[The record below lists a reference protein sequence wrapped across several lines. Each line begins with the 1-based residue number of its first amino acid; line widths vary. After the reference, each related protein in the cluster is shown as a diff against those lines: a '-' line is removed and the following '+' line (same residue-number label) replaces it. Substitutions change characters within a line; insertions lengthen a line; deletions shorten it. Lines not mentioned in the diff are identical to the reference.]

1 MRKIVTHKPTDTNK
15 YLVKLS
21 NNVEV
26 WVTADRARWLQRR
39 GRILYLKEVSK

>member
-1 MRKIVTHKPTDTNK
+1 MKIQIRNIPTDTIK